1 MPPARS
7 QLLSEEFVKGI
18 ISDKKGEG
26 FFKSIVHSRV
36 CKCIRKND
44 IITACLGIG
53 VAECFLLCVWNV
65 CKAIPCLCLSKRNIG
80 DNLIRGSGN
89 HRNMANDLHDLQP
102 NIVSIQAVA
111 RIAAMS
117 KVSGDIT
124 FGGNRVPA
132 PLVANRRIDGLF
144 TMEG

>member
-102 NIVSIQAVA
+102 NIVSIQRCSANCSHVESLW
-111 RIAAMS
+111 RHHD
-117 KVSGDIT
+117 SGGT
-124 FGGNRVPA
+124 GF
-132 PLVANRRIDGLF
+132 RRH
-144 TMEG
+144 